1 MEKFCRIPL
10 VYLWRKSE
18 FYKGETGEGGGGC
31 CEPPQL
37 AGFFIM
43 GALRSYQI
51 FSPSIKDF
59 PLAIVS

>member
-1 MEKFCRIPL
+1 MSFIREKQ
-10 VYLWRKSE
+10 
-18 FYKGETGEGGGGC
+18 GGGGGGC

-43 GALRSYQI
+43 GALRFYQI
-51 FSPSIKDF
+51 FSPSIKDL